1 MPMNGR
7 AFGPGGKGRPRE
19 RFLQLINDRKYQ
31 YNSEEKATGIRVTD
45 GTCKKRDMTGIA
57 PAHTGICLHMRI
69 IPGHNAL
76 IRNDDILV

>member
-1 MPMNGR
+1 MNGR

-19 RFLQLINDRKYQ
+19 RFLQLITDRKYQ
-31 YNSEEKATGIRVTD
+31 YNREKKVTRIRGTD
-45 GTCKKRDMTGIA
+45 GSCAKRDITRIA
-57 PAHTGICLHMRI
+57 PAHTGICLHMRF